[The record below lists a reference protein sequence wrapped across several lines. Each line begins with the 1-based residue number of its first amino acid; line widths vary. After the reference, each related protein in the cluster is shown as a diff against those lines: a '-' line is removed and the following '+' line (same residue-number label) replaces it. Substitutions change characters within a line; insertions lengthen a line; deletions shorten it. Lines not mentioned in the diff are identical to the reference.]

1 MYSLKEMEQL
11 ILDGKE
17 KADIQGD
24 LTDSEYNN
32 CLNKIMSK
40 YGKVDGIL
48 LRIEYIKNI
57 ERLLFSAIELFHE
70 TEGAEKLFWKDRIN
84 HLQSIYVTYK
94 ALKPYKEN
102 N

>member
-32 CLNKIMSK
+32 CLNKILSK

-48 LRIEYIKNI
+48 LRIEYINNI
-57 ERLLFSAIELFHE
+57 ERLFFASKDLFDQTH
-70 TEGAEKLFWKDRIN
+70 GAEKLFWRDRMN
-84 HLQSIYVTYK
+84 HLGSIYATYK